1 MEGEVEL
8 LRGQQRHSV
17 RVGLAQSGTI
27 LSAGVM
33 LDDSA
38 HGSSDLL
45 MSLAYGLPPARRGL
59 VRKDPGIAL
68 WTFPPDYIDRLRGAL
83 LKQQ

>member
-1 MEGEVEL
+1 
-8 LRGQQRHSV
+8 
-17 RVGLAQSGTI
+17 
-27 LSAGVM
+27 M